1 VMTGFGRT
9 GKKFAI
15 DHFGVTPD
23 ILIGGKG
30 LTGGY
35 APMGA
40 VFATEA
46 VVAPIAA
53 RGDEVMFFTYSAH
66 PASCA
71 AADRVLQILEREA
84 LVPRAAAMGEKLGK
98 RLSRLLAHPNVG
110 DVRGRGLLWGVELV
124 ADKATREPFPAQ
136 AGLTAKVV
144 AAGIAEGVFVYP
156 GGVDPARDVIT
167 LGPPFTISEHEIELI
182 GERLERA
189 LESALA
195 RVRR

>member
-1 VMTGFGRT
+1 MTRRAPHGRRRLRR
-9 GKKFAI
+9 
-15 DHFGVTPD
+15 DLPHV
-23 ILIGGKG
+23 
-30 LTGGY
+30 
-35 APMGA
+35 
-40 VFATEA
+40 
-46 VVAPIAA
+46 
-53 RGDEVMFFTYSAH
+53 S
-66 PASCA
+66 
-71 AADRVLQILEREA
+71 
-84 LVPRAAAMGEKLGK
+84 